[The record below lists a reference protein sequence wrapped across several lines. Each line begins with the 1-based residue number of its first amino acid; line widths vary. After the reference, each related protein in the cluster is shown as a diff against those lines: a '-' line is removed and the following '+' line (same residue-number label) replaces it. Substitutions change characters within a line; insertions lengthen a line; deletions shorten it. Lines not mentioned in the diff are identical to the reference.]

1 MVAGGRDAISM
12 SRTSLKPKN
21 GRCLNDSKEPTE
33 YGETG
38 NENNPGLALLPEIL
52 KTLLLAMIIFL
63 TARLLLLPYQVDGRS
78 MAPNLEDQERVLV
91 NRAVYMHF
99 DLDGW
104 IGWIPGVDPGSG
116 DFYPFHSPDR
126 GDIVVLN
133 PPEYSEEP
141 FIKRTIAVTGDRVSV
156 RDGKVFV
163 NGTELDEPYLD
174 HVSTSCDSPEYCED
188 FLVPDDMIYV
198 MGDNREHSYDSRA
211 FGPVPLEN
219 VIGQAWFSNWPSE
232 RFGKIPDDHL
242 NVP

>member
-1 MVAGGRDAISM
+1 M
-12 SRTSLKPKN
+12 SRTSLKSN
-21 GRCLNDSKEPTE
+21 RGRHLNESDAPTE
-33 YGETG
+33 SRESG
-38 NENNPGLALLPEIL
+38 NGTNPGFALFPEIM

-99 DLDGW
+99 DLDAW

-141 FIKRTIAVTGDRVSV
+141 FIKRTIAVAGDHVSV
-156 RDGKVFV
+156 RDGQVFV
-163 NGTELDEPYLD
+163 DGIELDEPYLD
-174 HVSTSCDSPEYCED
+174 EVFTTCDTPEYCED
-188 FLVPDDMIYV
+188 FVVPDDMIFV
-198 MGDNREHSYDSRA
+198 MGDNREHSFDSRS

-232 RFGKIPDDHL
+232 RFGRIPDYHL